1 MAVRTFDPQPIFMNV
16 LPSPVEYAVDERIPE
31 EGITCFLGKPGSG
44 KTFATLDVACC
55 KATGLNCW
63 GQRVGPPQ
71 KVICIAAE
79 AATAVKLR
87 IIAWIHSHRKALEE
101 AEVELVVDANGNE
114 SLPNLLLWSKAVNL
128 NNPNE
133 VYRAIKDI
141 EELGLKAEGRCALR
155 GYAVR
160 LLGGGQSDAGG
171 GTAARS
177 GRAAKAHGSAQSKNL
192 PPRAPHQQE
201 KRRVLRHDRIP
212 RDH

>member
-101 AEVELVVDANGNE
+101 AEVELVVDANGTVR
-114 SLPNLLLWSKAVNL
+114 NLVC
-128 NNPNE
+128 E
-133 VYRAIKDI
+133 AIMMS
-141 EELGLKAEGRCALR
+141 R
-155 GYAVR
+155 
-160 LLGGGQSDAGG
+160 
-171 GTAARS
+171 RS
-177 GRAAKAHGSAQSKNL
+177 IIWRSRKSCLTNF
-192 PPRAPHQQE
+192 
-201 KRRVLRHDRIP
+201 
-212 RDH
+212 